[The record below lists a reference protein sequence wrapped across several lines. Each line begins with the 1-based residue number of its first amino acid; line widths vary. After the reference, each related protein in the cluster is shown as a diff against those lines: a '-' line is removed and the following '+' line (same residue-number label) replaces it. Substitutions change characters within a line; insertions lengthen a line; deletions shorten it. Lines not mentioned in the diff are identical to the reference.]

1 MKTLE
6 LVLPVHWAS
15 SLVNS
20 DDSGL
25 SDADIKAI
33 DKFINGMVDEYGQC
47 YCIDVSEDSDF
58 LKYHDAM
65 EYGVLACDCATFTF
79 DITPE

>member
-6 LVLPVHWAS
+6 LQLPVHWAP

-25 SDADIKAI
+25 SDIDIKAI
-33 DKFINGMVDEYGQC
+33 NKFIFSMIVEYGKC
-47 YCIDVSEDSDF
+47 ACIDVSEYCDF

-65 EYGVLACDCATFTF
+65 EYGIMSCDCATFTF
-79 DITPE
+79 DITQE